1 MLTPRLQQKPRQ
13 AQASMDRLQ
22 PDPTASG
29 RTPSRAPGMD
39 RAHWERIAEESL
51 ARVFQATSA
60 GLVVPGFRAEGA
72 AAGTAVADN
81 GAEASGQDPTACRQG
96 FRLTLAGSGTS
107 FTPIIGACFRFQSLR
122 QLTAASG
129 RQLGLKAVIVVRGQV
144 VLLTEPTAIT
154 RPVGGRWLP
163 WQASTRTPQ
172 RWPAIAFPWAPEPA
186 RRTLLGMAE
195 LMPLPK
201 DPPDPGA
208 RGGAPAQF
216 PLWRR

>member
-1 MLTPRLQQKPRQ
+1 MLTPRLNQKPRQ

-22 PDPTASG
+22 PDPTASE

-60 GLVVPGFRAEGA
+60 GLLAPGLRTEGA
-72 AAGTAVADN
+72 AASTAMADSSA
-81 GAEASGQDPTACRQG
+81 GAPGQDPACRQG

-107 FTPIIGACFRFQSLR
+107 FTPIIGACFHFQSLR

-144 VLLTEPTAIT
+144 VLLTEPPAIT

-163 WQASTRTPQ
+163 WPASTRTPQ

-208 RGGAPAQF
+208 RVGAPAQF